1 MIISHK
7 LVGAMMYTKSPPIAY
22 IGQAET
28 GRPVIVINHTT
39 RIQVAELLLLNSFSS
54 HMAQSLHIHGHND

>member
-1 MIISHK
+1 
-7 LVGAMMYTKSPPIAY
+7 MMYTKSPPIAY

-39 RIQVAELLLLNSFSS
+39 RIQAAELLLLNSFSS
-54 HMAQSLHIHGHND
+54 HMAQSLQIHGHND